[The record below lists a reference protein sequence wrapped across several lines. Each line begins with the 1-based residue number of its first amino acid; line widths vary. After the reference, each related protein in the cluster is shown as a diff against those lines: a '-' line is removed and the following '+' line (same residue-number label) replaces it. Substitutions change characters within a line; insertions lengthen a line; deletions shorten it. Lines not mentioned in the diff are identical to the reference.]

1 MKGPEII
8 SLHSLIKNTSSEDEE
23 NDKVDE
29 LGVFYS
35 SSINSGK
42 EFSALPIMNYFDQ
55 VFWNGNI
62 PIYWSGDSGPIILC
76 LHGAGLSS
84 SSFAPAA
91 QLAKSIPAQLV
102 SYDVRGHG
110 QCPEFESE
118 YEMSSA
124 NLISD
129 GHSVLSF
136 IRSRS
141 PAANI
146 ILLGH
151 SMGGAIASKLA
162 AEVQSSGGHLSGLI
176 IVDIVE
182 GKALSSLSHIES
194 IINLKPKIF
203 ESIEKAIEWAYIS
216 KTIRNLN
223 SARVSVPLQTKYLND
238 VVTWRT
244 DLKRTRDFWRD
255 WFTGMNDAFL
265 AFQGPKQVF
274 IADGDRIDH
283 QMMLAQTQG
292 KFKRT
297 VFYNVGHMVH
307 EDDPERFVD
316 EIRKFVTVFRIG

>member
-1 MKGPEII
+1 MKDSEII
-8 SLHSLIKNTSSEDEE
+8 SIHNPIKNTSSDDEE

-29 LGVFYS
+29 LGIYYS
-35 SSINSGK
+35 ATLYPGK
-42 EFSALPIMNYFDQ
+42 DFSAIPIMNCFDQ
-55 VFWNGNI
+55 LFWNGNI

-91 QLAKSIPAQLV
+91 QLAKSIPVQIV

-110 QCPEFESE
+110 QCPEFESDH
-118 YEMSSA
+118 EMSSI

-129 GHSVLSF
+129 GLSVLSF

-141 PAANI
+141 PEASI
-146 ILLGH
+146 VLLGH

-182 GKALSSLSHIES
+182 GRALSSLSHIES
-194 IINLKPKIF
+194 IINLKPKTF
-203 ESIEKAIEWAYIS
+203 ESVEKAIEWAYS
-216 KTIRNLN
+216 SNTIRNLN
-223 SARVSVPLQTKYLND
+223 SARVSIPLQTKSFNNSI
-238 VVTWRT
+238 TWRT

-255 WFTGMNDAFL
+255 WFTGMNNAFL
-265 AFQGPKQVF
+265 AFQGPKQLF
-274 IADGDRIDH
+274 IADGDRIDQ

-292 KFKRT
+292 KFKRS
-297 VFYNVGHMVH
+297 VFYNVGHMVQ
-307 EDDPERFVD
+307 EDDPEKFVD
-316 EIRKFVTVFRIG
+316 EIRKFVTIFKIR